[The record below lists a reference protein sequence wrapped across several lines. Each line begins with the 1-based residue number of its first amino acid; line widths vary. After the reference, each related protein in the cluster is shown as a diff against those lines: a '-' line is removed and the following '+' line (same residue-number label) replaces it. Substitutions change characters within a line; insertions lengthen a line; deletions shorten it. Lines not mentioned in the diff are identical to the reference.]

1 MSAKD
6 LFTPG
11 EAFDRPLLPRR
22 QDAGPWVRR
31 AIVFVTCALALNA
44 LIGDRGLAEM
54 LRARQQ
60 LRQTAADLDGLRR
73 TNANLA
79 TLIENL
85 NTDVR
90 TIENIAREELGL
102 IRKGEVLVVVK
113 DVPAR

>member
-1 MSAKD
+1 MAAKD

-11 EAFDRPLLPRR
+11 EAFDRPLLPQR
-22 QDAGPWVRR
+22 QDAAPWVRR
-31 AIVFVTCALALNA
+31 AIVFVTCTLALNA

-60 LRQTAADLDGLRR
+60 LRQTATDLDSLRR
-73 TNANLA
+73 ANASLT

-90 TIENIAREELGL
+90 TIENIARDELGL
-102 IRKGEVLVVVK
+102 IRKGELLIVVK